1 MSRHTL
7 ASHVSA
13 IHPFF
18 QQHEQVTG
26 MLTVISKLNIGKRLG
41 LGFAMVLAMSLIG
54 IVIGLMRLSSVAQAT
69 RDMVARPLQTERLVN
84 DWSRQI
90 SVAVTRTTAIAK
102 SADPGLANYFN
113 DEAIAASKVSAAKQT
128 AIEAV
133 MTSDAEKRLFAAIG
147 QQRKR
152 FLAIRDQI
160 YALKKEGKAE
170 QADQLLE
177 QQFIPTARQLVE
189 KVDAL
194 VTYQREEI
202 DGLAA
207 EIDANYRFG
216 RTLMIAFGV
225 VGMLLSVVCGWLITR
240 SITQPLMRAT
250 DVAHRV
256 ARGDL
261 SVHVDVHGTDEL
273 GRLLGS
279 LRDMQAALLRV
290 VSNVRRGSDN
300 LAAASAE
307 IAQGNDDLS
316 SRTES
321 QASALEQTAAS
332 MEELSSTVARNAD
345 NAHEANQLAMNA
357 STVTAQCGEVINQ
370 VVETM
375 KGINDSSRQIS
386 DITGV
391 IDSIAFQ
398 TNILALNA
406 AVEAARA
413 GEQGRGFAVVASEV
427 RSLAGRSADAAREI
441 KKLIGSSVG
450 RVAQGSTEVERAWVA
465 MTEVVNSIRRVT
477 ETMSEISAA
486 STEQSLGV
494 AQIGEAV
501 GQMERTTQQNA
512 ALVEQTAAA
521 AISLRQQ
528 SRELVE
534 VVSVFQLGRGE
545 AL

>member
-133 MTSDAEKRLFAAIG
+133 MMSDAEKRLFAAIG

-240 SITQPLMRAT
+240 SITRPLMRAT

-494 AQIGEAV
+494 AQIGEVV

>member
-84 DWSRQI
+84 DWSRQV

-133 MTSDAEKRLFAAIG
+133 MMSDAEKRLFAAIG

-240 SITQPLMRAT
+240 SITRPLMRAT

-494 AQIGEAV
+494 AQIGEVV

>member
-1 MSRHTL
+1 
-7 ASHVSA
+7 
-13 IHPFF
+13 
-18 QQHEQVTG
+18 

-41 LGFAMVLAMSLIG
+41 LGFSMVLAMSLIG
-54 IVIGLMRLSSVAQAT
+54 IVIGLIRLSSVAQAT

-128 AIEAV
+128 AIEAL
-133 MTSDAEKRLFAAIG
+133 MTTDAEKRLFAAIG
-147 QQRKR
+147 EQRKR

-194 VTYQREEI
+194 VKYQREEI

-240 SITQPLMRAT
+240 SITRPLMRAT

-261 SVHVDVHGTDEL
+261 SVRVDVHGTDEL
-273 GRLLGS
+273 GQLLGS

>member
-225 VGMLLSVVCGWLITR
+225 VGMLLSVVCGSLITR
-240 SITQPLMRAT
+240 SITRPLMRAT

>member
-1 MSRHTL
+1 
-7 ASHVSA
+7 
-13 IHPFF
+13 
-18 QQHEQVTG
+18 

-54 IVIGLMRLSSVAQAT
+54 IVIGLIRLSSVVQAT

-113 DEAIAASKVSAAKQT
+113 AEAIAASKVSAAKQT
-128 AIEAV
+128 AIEAL
-133 MTSDAEKRLFAAIG
+133 MTSDAEKRLFVAIG
-147 QQRKR
+147 EQRKL

-194 VTYQREEI
+194 VKYQREEI

-207 EIDANYRFG
+207 EIDANYQFG

-240 SITQPLMRAT
+240 SITRPLMRAT

-261 SVHVDVHGTDEL
+261 RARVDVHGTDEL
-273 GRLLGS
+273 GQLLGS

-427 RSLAGRSADAAREI
+427 RSLAGRSADAAKEI

>member
-240 SITQPLMRAT
+240 SITRPLMRAT

-261 SVHVDVHGTDEL
+261 SVHVDVQGTDEL

-494 AQIGEAV
+494 AQIGEVV

>member
-240 SITQPLMRAT
+240 SITRPLMRAT

>member
-1 MSRHTL
+1 
-7 ASHVSA
+7 
-13 IHPFF
+13 
-18 QQHEQVTG
+18 
-26 MLTVISKLNIGKRLG
+26 MLTAISKLNIGKRLG
-41 LGFAMVLAMSLIG
+41 LGFATVLAMSLIG
-54 IVIGLMRLSSVAQAT
+54 IVIGLIRLSSVAQAT

-128 AIEAV
+128 AIEAL

-147 QQRKR
+147 EQRKR

-194 VTYQREEI
+194 VKYQREEI
-202 DGLAA
+202 DALAA
-207 EIDANYRFG
+207 EIDANYQFG

-240 SITQPLMRAT
+240 SITRPLMRAT

-261 SVHVDVHGTDEL
+261 SVRVDVHGTDEL
-273 GRLLGS
+273 GQLLGS

-375 KGINDSSRQIS
+375 KGINDSSRQIA

-534 VVSVFQLGRGE
+534 VISVFQLGRGE

>member
-13 IHPFF
+13 IRPFF

-160 YALKKEGKAE
+160 YALKKDGKAE

-177 QQFIPTARQLVE
+177 QQFMPTARQLVE

-225 VGMLLSVVCGWLITR
+225 VGMLLSVACGWLITR
-240 SITQPLMRAT
+240 SITRPLMRAT